1 MTDSSDPRR
10 SKSSRKRHSREPAT
24 IDLKA
29 TVIDDGTIQDSAQG
43 STGEDAAKDVHV
55 HDAAAQ
61 DVVAQE
67 AASQESPLAETP
79 QGAPLAETSQ
89 EARPEETI
97 AGSVYPTA
105 EDVVASPEATLDSG
119 TGTDTLPTGDPSVEP
134 LTHDTVS
141 QGGSFQGGSFQESA
155 SQEPPSQDAS
165 LQDPPSGTVP
175 PQPPPERRS
184 SAGALIGS
192 GLLGGLVGAGLVYG
206 LQTWQAPPAQ
216 DDQRLVQLEQ
226 RVSAL
231 RQPSPGQPQGNT
243 QALEERLQ
251 ALEAAR
257 GSLDGR
263 LQAVQGTAEQAA
275 SQAQEALNRPAPEAA
290 PGAAAPQN
298 EAALNDLSTRLAA
311 LEEQVRTS
319 TQNAATMANATQDL
333 DRRLADQDRR
343 LGEQAQRFTQLDG
356 RFAEVERRFTE
367 SERRFGETDRRF
379 SEQEQRLAA
388 LSRQVAENGKAAE
401 AAGQTGAKVVLAG
414 RLNEALSSGEP
425 YAEVLEGVR
434 KAGADAARIA
444 PLEPFA
450 GQGAPTPAKLAEDF
464 EPLETK
470 ILRESRGPA
479 NDWTDRILRMADRV
493 VTVRPV
499 NEQDSTG
506 VSGLVARIRQALEAG
521 DVADAAAAWDA
532 LPEPSRRISE
542 EWGRQVKAVAQAHQ
556 AAQAIG
562 SDALATL
569 NRTTQ

>member
-55 HDAAAQ
+55 HDVAAQ
-61 DVVAQE
+61 DVAAQE

-155 SQEPPSQDAS
+155 SQETPSQGDS
-165 LQDPPSGTVP
+165 VQDPPSGAVP

-231 RQPSPGQPQGNT
+231 RQLSPGQPQGNT

-263 LQAVQGTAEQAA
+263 LQALQGTAEQAA

-388 LSRQVAENGKAAE
+388 LSQQVAENGKAAE

-414 RLNEALSSGEP
+414 RLNESLSSGEP

>member
-1 MTDSSDPRR
+1 
-10 SKSSRKRHSREPAT
+10 
-24 IDLKA
+24 
-29 TVIDDGTIQDSAQG
+29 
-43 STGEDAAKDVHV
+43 
-55 HDAAAQ
+55 
-61 DVVAQE
+61 
-67 AASQESPLAETP
+67 
-79 QGAPLAETSQ
+79 
-89 EARPEETI
+89 
-97 AGSVYPTA
+97 
-105 EDVVASPEATLDSG
+105 
-119 TGTDTLPTGDPSVEP
+119 
-134 LTHDTVS
+134 
-141 QGGSFQGGSFQESA
+141 
-155 SQEPPSQDAS
+155 
-165 LQDPPSGTVP
+165 
-175 PQPPPERRS
+175 
-184 SAGALIGS
+184 
-192 GLLGGLVGAGLVYG
+192 LLGGLVGAGLVYG
-206 LQTWQAPPAQ
+206 LQTWQGPPAQ

-263 LQAVQGTAEQAA
+263 LQALQGTAEQAA

-290 PGAAAPQN
+290 PGVAAPQN

-311 LEEQVRTS
+311 LEEQVRTG

-388 LSRQVAENGKAAE
+388 LSQQVAENGRAAE

-414 RLNEALSSGEP
+414 RLNDALSSGEP

-464 EPLETK
+464 EPLETA

-479 NDWTDRILRMADRV
+479 NHWTDRLLRMADRV
-493 VTVRPV
+493 VTVRSV

-506 VSGLVARIRQALEAG
+506 VSSLVARIRQALEGG
-521 DVADAAAAWDA
+521 DVADAAAAWEA